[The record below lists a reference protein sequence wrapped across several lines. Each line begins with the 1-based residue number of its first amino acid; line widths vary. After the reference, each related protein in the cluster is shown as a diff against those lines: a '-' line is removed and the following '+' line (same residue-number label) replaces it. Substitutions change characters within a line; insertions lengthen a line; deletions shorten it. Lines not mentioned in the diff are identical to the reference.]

1 MSPGFRRPCLENQSN
16 PVLTSDLY
24 THVHTPTNTYLYHTQ
39 YTHAYIYT
47 KKEETK
53 GREERKASK
62 QMGPGKA
69 GNQVH
74 PSAITTA
81 AVTAAKTVVTTS
93 APGYSIALTLHPGF
107 TLCMARVPR
116 GAYDQLV
123 RPVPFGLW

>member
-1 MSPGFRRPCLENQSN
+1 MFTPPQ
-16 PVLTSDLY
+16 TY
-24 THVHTPTNTYLYHTQ
+24 TYITHNTHMHTFIHTH
-39 YTHAYIYT
+39 THT
-47 KKEETK
+47 KETT

-93 APGYSIALTLHPGF
+93 APGYSIALTCILASLSAWPES
-107 TLCMARVPR
+107 LEE
-116 GAYDQLV
+116 LV
-123 RPVPFGLW
+123 TSLFILFLLVSGEKGGDGTV